1 MENQNEKEGF
11 RYTYSAKEQ
20 MEIKNIRQRY
30 IPKEMDKMEQLRKLD
45 QSATQKGMAVSLAVG
60 IIGALLL
67 GVGMCCTMVW
77 EGMWFIPGI
86 VIGIFGIAI
95 VSLAYP
101 LYNHITKKER
111 EKIAPEIIRLT
122 DELLK

>member
-1 MENQNEKEGF
+1 MDNRNEKVGF
-11 RYTYSAKEQ
+11 SYTYSAKEQ

-45 QSATQKGMAVSLAVG
+45 QSATQKGMAASLAVG

-67 GVGMCCTMVW
+67 GMGMCCTMVW
-77 EGMWFIPGI
+77 AGMWFIPGV

-101 LYNHITKKER
+101 LYNQITKKER